1 METPRRCAA
10 TTSLCMNTV
19 HWQPRS
25 AGAVDAAARRENSS
39 TIATPKCSACS
50 SRNDPVPAAQ
60 ILFITKSSMC
70 PSRTWM
76 YFESCPPIS
85 KIVSTSGAIST
96 AARSLAG
103 DLVLDQVRA
112 QQVGGQMAAAPR
124 DRDAQHVQPLAD
136 RIADHVEPLA
146 DGLDRPAAG
155 GQVDAF
161 IDLPLRA
168 EEDEVRAHRSHIH
181 AEVGVH
187 GPFGRHGIQRCRG
200 ARLDRESCQGRASTP
215 LPRDHGYM
223 VPGERGWG

>member
-1 METPRRCAA
+1 MATPRRCAA

-50 SRNDPVPAAQ
+50 SRNEPVPAAQ

-70 PSRTWM
+70 PSADVDVFRVLPADL
-76 YFESCPPIS
+76 EDRVDVRRDLDRGPQ
-85 KIVSTSGAIST
+85 
-96 AARSLAG
+96 LAG
-103 DLVLDQVRA
+103 DLVLDQVCA
-112 QQVGGQMAAAPR
+112 QQVRGQMAAAPR
-124 DRDAQHVQPLAD
+124 DRDAEHVQPLAD

-161 IDLPLRA
+161 IDLPVRA
-168 EEDEVRAHRSHIH
+168 EEDEVRAHRSHVH

-187 GPFGRHGIQRCRG
+187 GPFGRQRIAAATAAG
-200 ARLDRESCQGRASTP
+200 ARLDRAGGVRGSTP
-215 LPRDHGYM
+215 RPLGGGG
-223 VPGERGWG
+223 GEGMRRVQ